1 MVNVI
6 IDDSC
11 KLLSKS
17 QKEKI
22 KAKIKA
28 ESYDENEILKAIHYA
43 EHVDKKYNNIN
54 IEKSDELITVHLI
67 CSEQPCLEQLVE
79 QPKQSLKEKLKEK
92 RLELSSTEPKWKY
105 FRSLK
110 AKGVPNL
117 PSPSEI
123 AKQKEEYLKQ
133 LDSIRQILPKD
144 NPFVSYLEMCIN

>member
-6 IDDSC
+6 VDDSC
-11 KLLSKS
+11 KLLTKA

-22 KAKIKA
+22 KTKIKA
-28 ESYDENEILKAIHYA
+28 GNYDEKDILQAIHYA
-43 EHVDKKYNNIN
+43 EHVEKKYNDIN

-67 CSEQPCLEQLVE
+67 CSEQQEQLVE
-79 QPKQSLKEKLKEK
+79 QPKQSLREKLKEK

-105 FRSLK
+105 FRNLK

-133 LDSIRQILPKD
+133 LDSIRQDLPKD

>member
-6 IDDSC
+6 IDDSL

-28 ESYDENEILKAIHYA
+28 ESYDENEILNAIHYA

-67 CSEQPCLEQLVE
+67 CSEQPCSA
-79 QPKQSLKEKLKEK
+79 KQSLKEKLKEK

-105 FRSLK
+105 FRNLK

-117 PSPSEI
+117 PSPTEI

-133 LDSIRQILPKD
+133 LDSIRQVLPKD